1 MQLIFA
7 VAVGVLGLEAVFA
20 LSCCVFV
27 LLQGYICHK
36 MCKIWYGNEIS
47 IVSFPNFNSDL

>member
-20 LSCCVFV
+20 HELLCICFTTGLYLSQDV
-27 LLQGYICHK
+27 
-36 MCKIWYGNEIS
+36 
-47 IVSFPNFNSDL
+47 